1 MKIAEVSARPP
12 QLVQQLVEVWQR
24 SVQATHLFLSA
35 PEIAAIRTYVPQA
48 LCGVEHLIVAQ
59 DESGTPVG
67 FMGVQEN
74 RLEMLFLDPEARG
87 QGLGA
92 RLLCLGMEQYGVS
105 ELTVNEQNPEAAGFY
120 RHMGFAAYRRS
131 ELDEQGGP
139 YPILYMRR
147 GVKHCSALPYGARA
161 KILSI
166 LMACRPVSCYTV
178 LYIYKWK
185 GRELSC
191 ISKAIKCWKCGSCL

>member
-87 QGLGA
+87 QGLGT

-105 ELTVNEQNPEAAGFY
+105 ELTVNEQNPAAAGFY
-120 RHMGFAAYRRS
+120 RHMGFAVYRRS

-147 GVKHCSALPYGARA
+147 G
-161 KILSI
+161 
-166 LMACRPVSCYTV
+166 
-178 LYIYKWK
+178 
-185 GRELSC
+185 
-191 ISKAIKCWKCGSCL
+191 

>member
-1 MKIAEVSARPP
+1 MKIAEVSAWPP

-35 PEIAAIRTYVPQA
+35 PEIAVIRTYVPQA

-74 RLEMLFLDPEARG
+74 RLEMLFLDSEARG
-87 QGLGA
+87 QDLGA

-105 ELTVNEQNPEAAGFY
+105 ELTVNEQNPAAAGFY
-120 RHMGFAAYRRS
+120 RHMGFAVYRRFCIC
-131 ELDEQGGP
+131 GGGKALLGIALRSARQNSF
-139 YPILYMRR
+139 YSY
-147 GVKHCSALPYGARA
+147 GVQ
-161 KILSI
+161 
-166 LMACRPVSCYTV
+166 ACFV
-178 LYIYKWK
+178 LY
-185 GRELSC
+185 C
-191 ISKAIKCWKCGSCL
+191 IHIFINGKAESYHVSARR

>member
-24 SVQATHLFLSA
+24 SVQATHLFLSV

-59 DESGTPVG
+59 DESGTPIG

-74 RLEMLFLDPEARG
+74 RLLDPEARG

-92 RLLCLGMEQYGVS
+92 RLLCLGMEQYS
-105 ELTVNEQNPEAAGFY
+105 ELTVNEQNPAAAGFY
-120 RHMGFAAYRRS
+120 RHMGFAVYRRS

-147 GVKHCSALPYGARA
+147 G
-161 KILSI
+161 
-166 LMACRPVSCYTV
+166 
-178 LYIYKWK
+178 
-185 GRELSC
+185 
-191 ISKAIKCWKCGSCL
+191 

>member
-24 SVQATHLFLSA
+24 SVQATHLFLSV

-48 LCGVEHLIVAQ
+48 LWGVEHLIVAQ
-59 DESGTPVG
+59 DESGTPIG
-67 FMGVQEN
+67 FMSVQEN
-74 RLEMLFLDPEARG
+74 RLLDPEARG

-105 ELTVNEQNPEAAGFY
+105 ELTVNEQNPAAAGFY
-120 RHMGFAAYRRS
+120 RHMGFAVYRRS

-147 GVKHCSALPYGARA
+147 G
-161 KILSI
+161 
-166 LMACRPVSCYTV
+166 
-178 LYIYKWK
+178 
-185 GRELSC
+185 
-191 ISKAIKCWKCGSCL
+191 

>member
-1 MKIAEVSARPP
+1 M
-12 QLVQQLVEVWQR
+12 
-24 SVQATHLFLSA
+24 QATHLFLSA

-92 RLLCLGMEQYGVS
+92 RLLCLGARLLCLGMEQYGVS
-105 ELTVNEQNPEAAGFY
+105 ELTVNEQNPAAAGFY
-120 RHMGFAAYRRS
+120 RHMGFAVYRRS

-147 GVKHCSALPYGARA
+147 G
-161 KILSI
+161 
-166 LMACRPVSCYTV
+166 
-178 LYIYKWK
+178 
-185 GRELSC
+185 
-191 ISKAIKCWKCGSCL
+191 

>member
-59 DESGTPVG
+59 DESGTPIG
-67 FMGVQEN
+67 FMSVQEN
-74 RLEMLFLDPEARG
+74 RLLDPEARG

-92 RLLCLGMEQYGVS
+92 RLLCLGMEQYS
-105 ELTVNEQNPEAAGFY
+105 ELTVNEQNPAAAGFY
-120 RHMGFAAYRRS
+120 RHMGFAVYRRS
-131 ELDEQGGP
+131 ELDEQSGP

-147 GVKHCSALPYGARA
+147 G
-161 KILSI
+161 
-166 LMACRPVSCYTV
+166 
-178 LYIYKWK
+178 
-185 GRELSC
+185 
-191 ISKAIKCWKCGSCL
+191 

>member
-74 RLEMLFLDPEARG
+74 RLEMLFLDPEVRG

-105 ELTVNEQNPEAAGFY
+105 ELTVNEQNPAAAVFY
-120 RHMGFAAYRRS
+120 RHMGFAVYRRS

-147 GVKHCSALPYGARA
+147 G
-161 KILSI
+161 
-166 LMACRPVSCYTV
+166 
-178 LYIYKWK
+178 
-185 GRELSC
+185 
-191 ISKAIKCWKCGSCL
+191 

>member
-24 SVQATHLFLSA
+24 SVQATHLFLSV

-48 LCGVEHLIVAQ
+48 LCGVEHLIVSQ
-59 DESGTPVG
+59 DESGTPIG
-67 FMGVQEN
+67 FMSVQEN
-74 RLEMLFLDPEARG
+74 RLLDPEARG

-92 RLLCLGMEQYGVS
+92 RLLCLGMEQYS
-105 ELTVNEQNPEAAGFY
+105 ELTVNEQNPAAAGFY
-120 RHMGFAAYRRS
+120 RHMGFAVYRRS

-147 GVKHCSALPYGARA
+147 G
-161 KILSI
+161 
-166 LMACRPVSCYTV
+166 
-178 LYIYKWK
+178 
-185 GRELSC
+185 
-191 ISKAIKCWKCGSCL
+191 

>member
-59 DESGTPVG
+59 DESGTTG
-67 FMGVQEN
+67 
-74 RLEMLFLDPEARG
+74 RLYGRAGEPAGNALSGPGGARPG
-87 QGLGA
+87 PWC

-105 ELTVNEQNPEAAGFY
+105 ELTVNEQNPAAAGFY
-120 RHMGFAAYRRS
+120 RHHG
-131 ELDEQGGP
+131 L
-139 YPILYMRR
+139 
-147 GVKHCSALPYGARA
+147 
-161 KILSI
+161 
-166 LMACRPVSCYTV
+166 CRIPPQ
-178 LYIYKWK
+178 
-185 GRELSC
+185 
-191 ISKAIKCWKCGSCL
+191 